1 MPEFQNTYGTSSD
14 APSMSWGEK
23 LVSPPHRYD
32 PEDFFQT
39 GFDETNSIGITAGTE
54 RNQTYF
60 SAASVNTRGIIPN
73 NVYNRYNF
81 SLRNSAVL
89 LPEKLTLDLGATY
102 MKQYSRNALVPVSY
116 THLDVYKRQVRS

>member
-1 MPEFQNTYGTSSD
+1 MTPKN
-14 APSMSWGEK
+14 
-23 LVSPPHRYD
+23 
-32 PEDFFQT
+32 FFQT

-102 MKQYSRNALVPVSY
+102 MKQYSRNALVRVSI
-116 THLDVYKRQVRS
+116 TIR